1 MCACLFPHE
10 GVIRKGGPLSYL
22 GHGKVPILS
31 EGGRNPMKPSAA
43 RVAKK
48 WKNLPPGWTDKSVK
62 KFWKTLGK
70 GTPEHKVW
78 DCIEKMTDAKS
89 YWKGKI
95 KKKKKGSTNTEREFY
110 KASDGKWYV
119 DNEDY
124 QEDED
129 GYQIEGDMS
138 SYGPF
143 MSEEAAEKYMRD
155 NFANSGSS
163 WTDKSGRRKPPRN
176 PIKPRGRRRHPTRR
190 WASTPN
196 AASVALRWSM
206 RS

>member
-1 MCACLFPHE
+1 
-10 GVIRKGGPLSYL
+10 
-22 GHGKVPILS
+22 
-31 EGGRNPMKPSAA
+31 MKPSAA

-78 DCIEKMTDAKS
+78 DCIEKMTDNISNPGAFCGGLADWQMPGWRQKNKKESPDARSDAKS